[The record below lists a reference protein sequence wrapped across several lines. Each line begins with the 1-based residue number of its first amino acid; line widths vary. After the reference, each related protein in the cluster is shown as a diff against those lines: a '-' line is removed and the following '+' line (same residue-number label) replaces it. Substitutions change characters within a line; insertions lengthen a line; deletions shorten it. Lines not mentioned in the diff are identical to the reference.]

1 MQTKLAI
8 FDLDGTLLN
17 TLDDLANACNH
28 ALAALGFPGH
38 ALEEYNRMV
47 GRGIRN
53 LFRAALPQDRITDEN
68 LDRMTAEFI
77 PFYNAHIA
85 DRTQPYSGIPAL
97 LNRISAAGVEVAT
110 ASNKYQEGTE
120 QLMTTFFPEIRFV
133 RILGQRE
140 GHPIKPDPEIIFQ
153 CMASVPGIRKE
164 EVVYIGDSDVDMQTG
179 ANAGV
184 RAIGVLW
191 GFRPR
196 KELEAHRPWRL
207 VESAEKLEQA
217 ILEEQ

>member
-1 MQTKLAI
+1 
-8 FDLDGTLLN
+8 
-17 TLDDLANACNH
+17 
-28 ALAALGFPGH
+28 
-38 ALEEYNRMV
+38 
-47 GRGIRN
+47 
-53 LFRAALPQDRITDEN
+53 
-68 LDRMTAEFI
+68 
-77 PFYNAHIA
+77 
-85 DRTQPYSGIPAL
+85 
-97 LNRISAAGVEVAT
+97 
-110 ASNKYQEGTE
+110 
-120 QLMTTFFPEIRFV
+120 
-133 RILGQRE
+133 
-140 GHPIKPDPEIIFQ
+140 
-153 CMASVPGIRKE
+153 MASVPGIRKE

>member
-1 MQTKLAI
+1 MRTKLAI

-85 DRTQPYSGIPAL
+85 DRTRPYSGIPAL

-133 RILGQRE
+133 RILGQRR
-140 GHPIKPDPEIIFQ
+140 
-153 CMASVPGIRKE
+153 GIRSRSRNHIPVHGVGSRHPERRSRLYRRFRRGHADRGKCRSARDRSPVGISATE
-164 EVVYIGDSDVDMQTG
+164 RTGSPPPLEIG
-179 ANAGV
+179 
-184 RAIGVLW
+184 
-191 GFRPR
+191 R
-196 KELEAHRPWRL
+196 KR
-207 VESAEKLEQA
+207 
-217 ILEEQ
+217 